1 MNVHLESFL
10 FKLSRKKKWIN
21 RKIIF
26 KFAMNIHKFF
36 LPEFQIG

>member
-1 MNVHLESFL
+1 MFIWKA
-10 FKLSRKKKWIN
+10 FYLSLVEKKWIN